1 MVDVPS
7 STLKHKQNETHRES
21 TMKALLLVFVII
33 FMSGC
38 TTYSVKRD
46 GEGMVSVDVTS
57 TRSFEQP
64 NIYYNREGQDV
75 EFQFSA
81 ESVDNNTDA
90 FLGVFQG
97 MMGMMI
103 EMMKAQMLMSNAE
116 TP

>member
-1 MVDVPS
+1 
-7 STLKHKQNETHRES
+7 
-21 TMKALLLVFVII
+21 MKILLSVLVVI

-64 NIYYNREGQDV
+64 NIYYNREGDDV

-81 ESVDNNTDA
+81 DSVDNNTDA
-90 FLGVFQG
+90 FLGAFQG
-97 MMGMMI
+97 IMATMMQMMMTMQ
-103 EMMKAQMLMSNAE
+103 EPQ
-116 TP
+116 